1 MKTYALI
8 GSSGTGKS
16 HQCAAVAFQE
26 GIEYL
31 IDDGLFIHG
40 SKILAGR
47 SAKREKTKMA
57 AVKRAI
63 FIDPQHARQV
73 RRKIREVKP
82 KSILIL
88 ATSERMGNYIA
99 DRLQIPLPEKIIRIE
114 DVSTRK
120 EIEQA
125 LEIREKENRH
135 VIPIPTF
142 AIEKDFPGYLLDPI
156 KAFFM
161 NKSKKSSYQTAERS
175 IVRPLYSS
183 LGNYFLSENVI
194 EQIAV
199 YVTEQIEGV
208 AKAKK
213 NTIVSDNSGIIL
225 NLSVTLIYGVNVP
238 RILLE
243 IQEKVKEKIE
253 YLTGSQIKR
262 VNVFA
267 RRIVLADEDKT
278 SKKRHV

>member
-57 AVKRAI
+57 AVKRAV
-63 FIDPQHARQV
+63 FINPQHARQV